1 MTTAHTLGYPRIGPR
16 REMKKA
22 VEAYWKG
29 EIDALALETVGRG
42 LRAAAWARQ
51 KAAGLDMVT
60 VGDFSWYDHILDM
73 TAMLGVVP
81 PRFGWSGAAVDL
93 DTVFRMARGRAPTG
107 TPAAACEMT
116 KWFDTN
122 YHYMVP
128 ELHADQTFVL
138 SSDKLFREV
147 EEARALGHAVKAVIP
162 GPLTWL
168 WLGKCKGGDFNRL
181 DLLPRILPVYGAILT
196 RLADLGVEW
205 VQMDEP
211 ALALDLPG
219 GWQAAY
225 DQAYGILSK
234 AGPALLL
241 ASYFG
246 ALDSAIDLVAGLP
259 VSGIHVDGIRGGDD
273 AEYLAKCLG
282 ATKVLSVG
290 IVDGRNVWRTDLDV
304 ALVRLHALKKTL
316 GEHLWIAPSC
326 SLLHVPVALSAEET
340 MDPEIRSWLAFAE
353 EKLDEIR
360 ILKQALEMGEDFV
373 ADALTQS
380 RDAVASRRSSTRIH
394 RPEVATRLRGVGEA
408 MTRRISPHGERAS
421 KQREWLKLPAYPT
434 TTIGSFPQTGEIR
447 AARRDFKAGRLSEA
461 EYIQRMKD
469 EIALAVRKQEDAG
482 LDVLVHGEP
491 ERNDMVEYFG
501 ERLEGF
507 VFSTFGWV
515 QSYGSRCVKPP
526 ILFGDITRP
535 KPMTVDWSV
544 HAQSLTT
551 KPMKGMLTGPITV
564 LNWSFVRDDQPRSET
579 CMQLALALRDEVQD
593 LEKAGIRII
602 QIDEAAFREGLPL
615 RKRDWAEYLDW
626 TVRAFRVTASGVADT
641 TQIHT
646 HMCYSEFNDIIEAV
660 ADMDADVVTIET
672 SRSDMELLNAFV
684 DFQYPNEIGPGVY
697 DIHSPNVP
705 TVEHMV
711 NLMTLAAR
719 RIPAE
724 RLWVN
729 PDCGLKTRG
738 WAEVDLSL
746 ANMVAAAKELR
757 SRNAPANA

>member
-29 EIDALALETVGRG
+29 EIDALALETVGQG

-73 TAMLGVVP
+73 TAMLGAVP
-81 PRFGWSGAAVDL
+81 SRFGWSGAAVDL

-107 TPAAACEMT
+107 APAAACEMT

-219 GWQAAY
+219 EWQAAY

-241 ASYFG
+241 ATYFG
-246 ALDSAIDLVAGLP
+246 VLDSAIDLVAGLP

-304 ALVRLHALKKTL
+304 ALARFRPLKASL
-316 GEHLWIAPSC
+316 GERLWIAPSC
-326 SLLHVPVALSAEET
+326 SLLHVPVTLSAEAD

-353 EKLDEIR
+353 EKLEEIHT
-360 ILKQALEMGEDFV
+360 LKRALDQGEAEV
-373 ADALTQS
+373 AEALS
-380 RDAVASRRSSTRIH
+380 AARAAIASRRSSPRIH
-394 RPEVATRLRGVGEA
+394 RPEVATRLRGVDEA

-507 VFSTFGWV
+507 VFSKFGWV

-615 RKRDWAEYLDW
+615 RKRDWGHYLDW

-672 SRSDMELLNAFV
+672 SRSDMELLDAFV